1 MKDFNEPESI
11 YRKRLAEFNR
21 EIKQIKSKRK
31 RTAWLRL
38 IVFAAT
44 IYLTTL
50 VWNISLA
57 APIITFII
65 GTAIFLWIVSIDLN
79 LKQKLHHLQLLCSIN
94 EREIRWLNGK
104 VAEGEEGIRFSD
116 FPHPYNGDLDIFGAD
131 SLFQFLNRC
140 TSEGGMQM
148 LAGKLQSPSTITEI
162 EKIREA
168 AKELSTEVDWRQR
181 MQAFGLENP
190 VTQKSRNKIEKWL
203 QLPMLFTGSGWKI
216 LTFIFPIVSLATI
229 YFYLDGRLSLGV
241 ITIVLVAFY
250 FISLSIS
257 KKINPVYEAV
267 SDIAPEINTLYMQL
281 KQLESKSF
289 HADFLAEIQASVQTS
304 RNAKAIQSIRRL
316 ERILNQ
322 FDVRHNMVAFP
333 VVNTLFL
340 WDLRQL
346 LALNRWKNENQV
358 NILNWFDAIAAAE
371 YCSSIAN
378 LHFNEPEWIFP
389 VVTDHYFTIRGTDIG
404 HPLIEKSKRVDNN
417 FSLEGSGKVALIT
430 GSNMGGKSTF
440 LRSLGI
446 NMVLSL
452 MGAPVCASTFEISN
466 AKLMTSMRISDNLAE
481 NTSTFYAEL
490 KKLQWIINS
499 VKAGEKLFI
508 LLDEILRGTNSFDKH
523 TGSKA
528 LIEQLIREN
537 TIAVIAT
544 HDTELTVLKNKYPQ
558 AVFNYHFDVQVENEE
573 LFFDYKLKDGV
584 CKSLNASLL
593 MKKIGIEV

>member
-11 YRKRLAEFNR
+11 YRKRLEELNS

-31 RTAWLRL
+31 KTAWLRL

-44 IYLTTL
+44 IYVTTL

-57 APIITFII
+57 APIITFIT
-65 GTAIFLWIVSIDLN
+65 GTAIFLRIVSIDLN
-79 LKQKLHHLQLLCSIN
+79 LKQKLQHLQLLCGIN
-94 EREIRWLNGK
+94 EREIRWLNGTI
-104 VAEGEEGIRFSD
+104 AEGEEGTRFSD
-116 FPHPYNGDLDIFGAD
+116 FPHPYNGDLDIFGAN

-140 TSEGGMQM
+140 TSEGGMLM
-148 LAGKLQSPSTITEI
+148 LAHKLQSPSTIAEI
-162 EKIREA
+162 AKIRDA
-168 AKELSTEVDWRQR
+168 AKELSAEVDWRQK

-190 VTQKSRNKIEKWL
+190 VTHKSRNKIEKWL
-203 QLPMLFTGSGWKI
+203 QLPLLFTAGGWKI
-216 LTFIFPIVSLATI
+216 LTYIFPIVSLATI
-229 YFYLDGRLSLGV
+229 YFYLDGEISLSV
-241 ITIVLVAFY
+241 ITIVLVALY
-250 FISLSIS
+250 LISLSIS
-257 KKINPVYEAV
+257 KKINPVYDAV
-267 SDIAPEINTLYMQL
+267 SDIAPEVNTLYMQL
-281 KQLESKSF
+281 KQFESTSF
-289 HADFLAEIQASVQTS
+289 HSDFLAEIQASIQS
-304 RNAKAIQSIRRL
+304 SKNARAIQSIRKL
-316 ERILNQ
+316 EKILNQ
-322 FDVRHNMVAFP
+322 FEVRHNMVAFP

-346 LALNRWKNENQV
+346 LALNKWKNENQV

-389 VVTDHYFTIRGTDIG
+389 EVKDDYFTISGTEIG
-404 HPLIEKSKRVDNN
+404 HPLIEKSKRVDNS
-417 FSLEGSGKVALIT
+417 FSLKGSGKVALIT

-452 MGAPVCASTFEISN
+452 MGAPVCAATFEISN

-490 KKLQWIINS
+490 KKLQWIINA
-499 VKAGEKLFI
+499 VKTGEKVFI

-558 AVFNYHFDVQVENEE
+558 AIFNYHFDVQVENEE
-573 LFFDYKLKDGV
+573 LYFDYKLKEGV